1 MVQAVSPNVVTGYSQ
16 PVQNAGALTPPPA
29 NNTHQ
34 ASLQQQPTI
43 DEFVSQLESEHK
55 KAIVKK
61 NIVGASVA
69 GGSLLAL
76 LGGTLAKTRW
86 GRALSVAPL
95 ALTTL
100 AFGVTTLLKGNKTPD
115 YRALLENIQA
125 GANTGSH
132 RA

>member
-1 MVQAVSPNVVTGYSQ
+1 MVQAISPNVATGYSQ
-16 PVQNAGALTPPPA
+16 PIQNNEVNNYPQVD
-29 NNTHQ
+29 NTHQ
-34 ASLQQQPTI
+34 VSLPQQPTI
-43 DEFVSQLESEHK
+43 DEFVNQLESEHK

-69 GGSLLAL
+69 GGSLLAM
-76 LGGTLAKTRW
+76 LGGTFAKTRW